1 MKATSFLKM
10 TIALDGALLGI
21 ALVLAFVLSSDG
33 SVYGL
38 LVGGALGA
46 ANLFALGWFCLK
58 AISSEGGR
66 WPYLVGMALKFVLLI
81 TLVYLAVAFLPMN
94 VIWFVVGLSASG
106 LAILG
111 ATAYLSA
118 QGLDLTL

>member
-10 TIALDGALLGI
+10 TIAMDGLLLGV

-33 SVYGL
+33 SVAGL
-38 LVGGALGA
+38 LAGGALGI
-46 ANLFALGWFCLK
+46 ANLFALGWLCLK
-58 AISSEGGR
+58 AITAQNGR

-81 TLVYLAVAFLPMN
+81 TLVYLAVAFLPVS

-106 LAILG
+106 VAILG
-111 ATAYLSA
+111 ATAYLA
-118 QGLDLTL
+118 ARGLELTL